1 LSRIKASGNQT
12 KSSNQ
17 LRDLGNQTKSGNQ
30 LRDLGNQTK
39 ASGNQLRDL
48 GNQTKSSNQLRGLG
62 NQTKE
67 WAGIHRL
74 RDGRTLQHRQ
84 TRLGSQ
90 VQQLHLGKTRLEE

>member
-1 LSRIKASGNQT
+1 LSRIKASVNLTCKVLDT
-12 KSSNQ
+12 KTKVSVNPTKASSNQ
-17 LRDLGNQTKSGNQ
+17 LRD
-30 LRDLGNQTK
+30 
-39 ASGNQLRDL
+39 
-48 GNQTKSSNQLRGLG
+48 LG